1 MRQSRNNNAPW
12 WAKMIANAV
21 SAVVVTVVV
30 IVAVGVVCAIIYYM
44 PRGRENAYLYAIP
57 AGR

>member
-1 MRQSRNNNAPW
+1 MRQSRNNNAPR
-12 WAKMIANAV
+12 WAKMIANAC

-30 IVAVGVVCAIIYYM
+30 VVAVGVVCAIIYYM

>member
-1 MRQSRNNNAPW
+1 
-12 WAKMIANAV
+12 MIANAF

-30 IVAVGVVCAIIYYM
+30 VVAVGVVCAIIYYM